1 MKSRT
6 LFSFLIPFAVML
18 ILFCSKS
25 SNSVNGPGSVNPPE
39 DHTVN
44 KDGVRHKNGLQNAT
58 QNCVSCHGQDLTG
71 GSAGISCYSC
81 HGKKWN

>member
-6 LFSFLIPFAVML
+6 LISLLIPFTFIL
-18 ILFCSKS
+18 ILSCSKGS
-25 SNSVNGPGSVNPPE
+25 DTVNGPGSVNPPA

-44 KDGVRHKNGLQNAT
+44 NSGIRHKPGLQNAT